1 MCSAVAHSLDSTT
14 PLGAELAALEERF
27 GPLSTQDGAGGVV
40 VVTIPNFTLPAGWSK
55 PTTKVHFVVPVGYPH
70 AQPDCFH
77 TEQDLR
83 LAGGGMPQ
91 NTAMQDLMPLG
102 TTLWFS
108 WHLGRPWKPG
118 RDTLITWAAV
128 IGNRFASL
136 T

>member
-1 MCSAVAHSLDSTT
+1 MCSAVHSLDSTT
-14 PLGAELAALEERF
+14 PLGAELAALQERF
-27 GPLSTQDGAGGVV
+27 GHFITREGAGGVL
-40 VVTIPNFTLPAGWSK
+40 VVTLPDFRLPAGWSK
-55 PTTKVHFVVPVGYPH
+55 PTTQVHFVVPVGYPY

-77 TEQDLR
+77 TDQDLR

-91 NTAMQDLMPLG
+91 NAAFQDLMPMG

-118 RDTLITWAAV
+118 KDTLLTWTKV
-128 IGNRFASL
+128 IDNRFASL